1 MSTQPLD
8 DAEEQVWRRV
18 AMLLLL
24 LPRALEDD
32 LQRGTGLSL
41 THYTVL
47 LHLSEAQGRSLRMS
61 DLALRSSISPSRMT
75 RVVQHLERQGWVTRC
90 GSADDR
96 RAYLARLTDAGLDR
110 LEEAWPTH
118 LASVRRLVVDHLDRA
133 HLPAVARA
141 LDAIVAESMSGG
153 CGPTPD

>member
-1 MSTQPLD
+1 MKPVPLD
-8 DAEEQVWRRV
+8 PEEQEVWRRV

-41 THYTVL
+41 THYSVL
-47 LHLSEAQGRSLRMS
+47 LHLSEAPGRALRMS
-61 DLALRSSISPSRMT
+61 DLALRASISPSRMT
-75 RVVQHLERQGWVTRC
+75 RVVQHLEAQGWVTRC

-96 RAYLARLTDAGLDR
+96 RAYLARLTDAGLSR

-118 LASVRRLVVDHLDRA
+118 LASVRRLVVDHLDHAR
-133 HLPAVARA
+133 LPDVARV
-141 LDAIVAESMSGG
+141 LGAIVTESLSGG
-153 CGPTPD
+153 CAGPTD